1 MKILITQETDWIK
14 RNPIQ
19 QHHLAELLSLRGH
32 EVRVIDYE
40 LRWMDERDKSFSTKR
55 KCFENISKIYQ
66 GATVNVVRPGI
77 IKAPWVNYLSLVI
90 THRKEI
96 KRQINEFKPDVIVGF
111 GILNSYLAADAARKN
126 SIPFVYY
133 WLDVLHRLIPT
144 RLFQPIGIMFERMA
158 LKRSHAILV
167 INEGLREVVA
177 ALGAPADKTRILR
190 TGIDLTR
197 FTPANVD
204 TLLRT
209 QLGLQEADTVLFFM
223 GWLYNFAGLKEVAL
237 QLAKTDS
244 SIKLVVVGEGDA
256 YGKLQKIRA
265 EHNLRDRLILTGK
278 KPYDEIPGLISIA
291 DICILP
297 AYPDEK
303 IMQDIVP
310 IKLYEY
316 LAMQKP
322 VISTRL
328 SGIVKEFG
336 EENGIVYVDRP
347 EDVIRKALEMA
358 DSGYLKE
365 LGLKAR
371 EFVAGNS
378 WEKITDEF
386 EGILQEAISKRKSK
400 I

>member
-32 EVRVIDYE
+32 KVRVIDYE

-55 KCFENISKIYQ
+55 KCFDNISKIYQ

-77 IKAPWVNYLSLVI
+77 IKAPWLNYLSLVI

-111 GILNSYLAADAARKN
+111 GILNSYLAADAAREN
-126 SIPFVYY
+126 SIPFIYY

-144 RLFQPIGIMFERMA
+144 RLVQPLGVLFEKMA
-158 LKRSHAILV
+158 LKRSDAVLV

-177 ALGAPADKTRILR
+177 ALGAPPDKTRILR
-190 TGIDLTR
+190 TGIDAKR
-197 FTPANVD
+197 FHPANAD
-204 TLLRT
+204 TALRT
-209 QLGLQEADTVLFFM
+209 ELGLKETDTVLFFM
-223 GWLYNFAGLKEVAL
+223 GWLYKFAGLKEVAL
-237 QLAKTDS
+237 QLAKMDS
-244 SIKLVVVGEGDA
+244 NIKLVVVGEGDA
-256 YGKLQKIRA
+256 YSELQKIQV
-265 EHNLRDRLILTGK
+265 EYNLQDRLILTGK
-278 KPYDEIPGLISIA
+278 KLYKEIPGLISVA

-303 IMQDIVP
+303 IMRDIVP

-316 LAMQKP
+316 MAMQKP

-328 SGIVKEFG
+328 SGVMKEFG
-336 EENGIVYVDRP
+336 MDNGVVYVDRP
-347 EDVIRKALEMA
+347 EDVIQKALEMA
-358 DSGYLKE
+358 DSGHLQE
-365 LGLKAR
+365 LGRKAR

-378 WEKITDEF
+378 WEKVTDEF
-386 EGILQEAISKRKSK
+386 EEILQKAVNRRRNST
-400 I
+400 